1 MRTEMISAKARC
13 QNSAARLARTAAG
26 AACFLC
32 LVSLSGALEAF
43 VHCHKFCRE
52 LKRNPP
58 GAASRNSYFDMR
70 AIELTD
76 GLPRRVVTDSRQNG
90 LPKREPSRLVGNRAK
105 SVWCITRQ
113 PGNEIGG
120 TTFTNVR
127 VMISFG
133 LADALP

>member
-1 MRTEMISAKARC
+1 MD
-13 QNSAARLARTAAG
+13 
-26 AACFLC
+26 
-32 LVSLSGALEAF
+32 SLDAWSLIRVKMDF
-43 VHCHKFCRE
+43 
-52 LKRNPP
+52 RNENHRDWW
-58 GAASRNSYFDMR
+58 G
-70 AIELTD
+70 T
-76 GLPRRVVTDSRQNG
+76 V
-90 LPKREPSRLVGNRAK
+90 RAK